1 MYVFSNN
8 KFNCNS
14 ETEKYWKL
22 PIENSDFKFTFL
34 HYF

>member
-1 MYVFSNN
+1 MFFSNN

-22 PIENSDFKFTFL
+22 PIENLILNLHYL